1 MSSIMRRRNGLIAWS
16 VMGRLLSGGRVATPH
31 LQTGRASYLSPPRAP
46 GGGALPRERF
56 SPMIDIGSCV
66 HAVSLFAI
74 SDELKFKAAVAYCHF
89 RSRAPPCPALER
101 STGLPYWQ
109 LIVFSPHFKN

>member
-31 LQTGRASYLSPPRAP
+31 LQTGRARYLSPPRGL

-56 SPMIDIGSCV
+56 SPLALFRHGAMSDLSLWGAPKRTSAD
-66 HAVSLFAI
+66 HA
-74 SDELKFKAAVAYCHF
+74 KFMA
-89 RSRAPPCPALER
+89 SRATASGAR
-101 STGLPYWQ
+101 A
-109 LIVFSPHFKN
+109 IRAA